1 MADGVVE
8 SNGLR
13 ALEGLVFQGAADGEA
28 LLGVLDGDEAASEM
42 TGLVEWFKGC

>member
-1 MADGVVE
+1 MADGVVKGN
-8 SNGLR
+8 SLR

-42 TGLVEWFKGC
+42 TGLVE